1 MLLLLAAVVVGLAA
15 GFIRARFGKH
25 PYQGFQLKKI
35 WLIFLAFVPQ
45 FLIFN
50 FLPVSSHITREL
62 VSLILVLSQLPL
74 FFFVWFNRRIPAFW
88 LLGLGLALNFV
99 VIVLNGGL
107 MPISPELVSRLLSD
121 APPGFWQVGERL
133 GSGKDVVLEI
143 GRTNLYFLSD
153 RFSLPD
159 WMHYRVAFSL
169 GDVLIATGT
178 LWLLWSLGSH
188 SKNIRQEEQ

>member
-1 MLLLLAAVVVGLAA
+1 VLLLLAAVVVGLAA
-15 GFIRARFGKH
+15 GLIRARVGNH
-25 PYQGFQLKKI
+25 PYQVSQLKNI
-35 WLIFLAFVPQ
+35 WLIFLAYVPQ

-50 FLPVSSHITREL
+50 FLPISSTISREL
-62 VSLILVLSQLPL
+62 VSLTLVLSQLPL
-74 FFFVWFNRRIPAFW
+74 FLFVWFNRRITAFW
-88 LLGLGLALNFV
+88 LLGLGLALNFL

-107 MPISPELVSRLLSD
+107 MPISPELVARLLSD

-153 RFSLPD
+153 CFSLPD

-169 GDVLIATGT
+169 GDVLIAAGT
-178 LWLLWSLGSH
+178 FWLLWSLGRR
-188 SKNIRQEEQ
+188 SKNRLEEQ